1 MSVDNA
7 VPQAGRVRR
16 RLESKSHHNVER
28 AFWELFLHEALKRTG
43 FEWSLSLRSSRAQPL
58 ETSTS
63 LFRTPGRRGL
73 HTWRPP
79 WQATQ
84 PAVRARRKRLNAA
97 WDEVN
102 RAAPPGFF
110 ISVAVD
116 HEGSQAPSGC
126 RLREKRSSRG
136 STGWIEQLSP
146 RHSQTVLARTKLPEK
161 LFTIDDWRFGVR
173 ALPMTDDGVASADD
187 STPLIGIGPMEMT
200 YGGSGR
206 AIRRALDRKRP
217 SRYGAL
223 DRPYVIA
230 LHDTHLFADTDEA
243 INALFGASAIQ
254 LTFRGDKIVKQET
267 VRSANGFWRENR
279 NTSVAAVVY
288 ARRLTPWFLA
298 TAEIQVIPNPWAS
311 RALTIELPWART

>member
-1 MSVDNA
+1 MTCASVGFELLNRWFA
-7 VPQAGRVRR
+7 ELPSPQAGRVRR
-16 RLESKSHHNVER
+16 RLESKSQHNVEG

-43 FEWSLSLRSSRAQPL
+43 FDLELEVKPGAATRDIDFLVSHARSKRAAYM
-58 ETSTS
+58 E
-63 LFRTPGRRGL
+63 
-73 HTWRPP
+73 
-79 WQATQ
+79 ATVAGD
-84 PAVRARRKRLNAA
+84 PAAVRARRKRLNAA

-116 HEGSQAPSGC
+116 HEGSQAPSGR
-126 RLREKRSSRG
+126 RLREAVIPWLNRLDRAAVAQAFADSAG
-136 STGWIEQLSP
+136 AHE
-146 RHSQTVLARTKLPEK
+146 LPEK

-187 STPLIGIGPMEMT
+187 STPLMGIGPMEMT

-254 LTFRGDKIVKQET
+254 LTFRGTRSSNRRPSGAQT
-267 VRSANGFWRENR
+267 ASGVRIG
-279 NTSVAAVVY
+279 T
-288 ARRLTPWFLA
+288 
-298 TAEIQVIPNPWAS
+298 
-311 RALTIELPWART
+311 RALRPSYTRAG